1 VDFSRV
7 VHADVPFY
15 TRRGRHRRL
24 LRRQKEEAI
33 GNEHL
38 LGGHLYVHNWHSTR
52 SAADGVFKLAS
63 GFSYCTPH
71 SVAHFRLAAVLTFA
85 LTSTSK
91 VKFLL
96 DLYLPTLPAHCSARC
111 TLDPPFSLSYL
122 ESHHSSHT
130 TAIVPGTT
138 ISLHESPALSL
149 DVPKLPTP
157 TLSSCNHPFHAALM
171 PRPRFHICVFRRG
184 CTRSANAIPAPMS
197 ALYHKSQTNPA
208 SGIRVSH
215 TTQLRPSFM
224 GPSIFRLYAP
234 HVSRRETTWSKAY
247 RCVRSCD
254 ESQGLLK
261 RRDQWSGW
269 FSSLENESQPTVAIS
284 NFSQTTSCSLSA
296 KACPKYQPAVTR
308 LPSSS

>member
-71 SVAHFRLAAVLTFA
+71 SVAHFRLAAVLTFD

-96 DLYLPTLPAHCSARC
+96 DLYLPTAAHVAPSIRLSHYLISRVIILR
-111 TLDPPFSLSYL
+111 TPPRLFLAQQSHFMSPRPCHSMSPSFRPPP
-122 ESHHSSHT
+122 SHHATIHFMLRSCHAHVFISVSSVADAH
-130 TAIVPGTT
+130 VPRTPYQPPCRLYIT
-138 ISLHESPALSL
+138 NRKLILPQVSALATLPSYVL
-149 DVPKLPTP
+149 PLWVHRYFDSMLPTFQGEKP
-157 TLSSCNHPFHAALM
+157 PGQRHIDVSVPVMNHKVCLSDVINGLVGF
-171 PRPRFHICVFRRG
+171 PR
-184 CTRSANAIPAPMS
+184 
-197 ALYHKSQTNPA
+197 
-208 SGIRVSH
+208 
-215 TTQLRPSFM
+215 
-224 GPSIFRLYAP
+224 
-234 HVSRRETTWSKAY
+234 SRTSP
-247 RCVRSCD
+247 
-254 ESQGLLK
+254 
-261 RRDQWSGW
+261 
-269 FSSLENESQPTVAIS
+269 SQPS
-284 NFSQTTSCSLSA
+284 
-296 KACPKYQPAVTR
+296 P
-308 LPSSS
+308 